1 MNICTYVGL
10 PRCLSGK
17 EVTSNAG
24 AIGLIPASGRFPGGR
39 HGYSLQYSCL
49 DNPIDRGAWQAT
61 VHRVAK
67 SQTQLKRLSTHARM
81 HVRMYIDRHICTC
94 MHAQSCQTLCNPM
107 DHRPPGSS
115 VHELSQA
122 RIMEWVAI
130 SYSGGP
136 SRPRD
141 LTRVSWVSCIDRW
154 ICYHCTTW
162 EAPIHT
168 HTHIYTHTHNWITF
182 LNTWI

>member
-1 MNICTYVGL
+1 MTDLLPNKVTCNILWDFLHSSVSKASAC
-10 PRCLSGK
+10 
-17 EVTSNAG
+17 NAG
-24 AIGLIPASGRFPGGR
+24 DLDSIPGLGRSPEKGNGKP
-39 HGYSLQYSCL
+39 LQYSCL
-49 DNPIDRGAWQAT
+49 DNPIDRGAWKAT

-67 SQTQLKRLSTHARM
+67 SQTQLKHLSTHARM
-81 HVRMYIDRHICTC
+81 HVCMYIDRHICTC

-141 LTRVSWVSCIDRW
+141 LTRVS
-154 ICYHCTTW
+154 
-162 EAPIHT
+162 
-168 HTHIYTHTHNWITF
+168 
-182 LNTWI
+182 